1 MSGMIKELPMISL
14 NNIYKSYGSG
24 EGKVDALK
32 NINLEI
38 EKGEFL
44 ALCGPS
50 GSGKSTL
57 LNILSGIDKPGFGS
71 VMFLRKLLNN
81 LPEEQLAEIRG
92 KHLGFIFQFFNLIPV
107 LSVFDNVFYPLVL
120 NGHIGKKEA
129 KERALHFIESV
140 GLAGY
145 TERKPGQL
153 SGGQQQRVAIARA
166 LAMDPICMLFDEP
179 TSALDPEMINEVLDV
194 MVSLA
199 KEGMTMMVVTHEMGF
214 AKKVA
219 DHVIF
224 MDAGEIIE
232 NLPAEQFFNQPHTER
247 AQKFLSKILNH

>member
-81 LPEEQLAEIRG
+81 LPEEQLSEIRG
-92 KHLGFIFQFFNLIPV
+92 KHLGFIFQFL
-107 LSVFDNVFYPLVL
+107 
-120 NGHIGKKEA
+120 
-129 KERALHFIESV
+129 
-140 GLAGY
+140 
-145 TERKPGQL
+145 
-153 SGGQQQRVAIARA
+153 
-166 LAMDPICMLFDEP
+166 
-179 TSALDPEMINEVLDV
+179 TSSPC
-194 MVSLA
+194 
-199 KEGMTMMVVTHEMGF
+199 
-214 AKKVA
+214 
-219 DHVIF
+219 
-224 MDAGEIIE
+224 
-232 NLPAEQFFNQPHTER
+232 
-247 AQKFLSKILNH
+247 